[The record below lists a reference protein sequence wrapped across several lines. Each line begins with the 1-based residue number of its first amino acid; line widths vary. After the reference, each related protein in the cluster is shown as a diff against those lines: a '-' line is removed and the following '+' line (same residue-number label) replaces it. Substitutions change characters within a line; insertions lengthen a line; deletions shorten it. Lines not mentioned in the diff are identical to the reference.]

1 MTENLSLETEINLR
15 GSAGTQD
22 PKLLW
27 HVSLGDGPVVGV
39 ATHAGH
45 EMRPELLSQLAIDEA
60 TRIREE
66 DPYTD
71 FWTLACHS
79 QIVAR
84 RSRFEIDLNRPLEE
98 AICVQP
104 EDCWNLKVWDAP
116 IGQAAMERSRAE
128 HRAFYDMFEEVLR
141 RIERR
146 YGKFV
151 IYDIHSFNHRRAG
164 PHAAPADP
172 AANPEVNVGTG
183 TLDRSRWGPLV
194 DQFITDLREF
204 DFVGD
209 HLDVRENVNFR
220 GRHLAEFVHRTFP
233 ENGCVLAVEVKKFFM
248 DEWTGV
254 GSPEHI
260 NAMLEA
266 LRATIPGV
274 VSALDRI

>member
-1 MTENLSLETEINLR
+1 MAATVSLDSELDLGR
-15 GSAGTQD
+15 LAGAQD

-27 HVSLGDGPVVGV
+27 HVALGNGPTVGV

-45 EMRPELLSQLAIDEA
+45 EMRPELLTHLAIDEA

-71 FWTLACHS
+71 FWTLACQN

-84 RSRFEIDLNRPLEE
+84 RSRFEVDLNRPLEE

-104 EDCWNLKVWDAP
+104 EDCWNLEVWDQP
-116 IGQAAMERSRAE
+116 IGRLAMDRSLDE
-128 HRAFYDMFEEVLR
+128 HRAFYQMLEDVLH

-146 YGKFV
+146 FGKFV
-151 IYDIHSFNHRRAG
+151 VYDIHSYNHRRSG
-164 PHAAPADP
+164 PRGALAD
-172 AANPEVNVGTG
+172 AVQNPSVNVGTG
-183 TLDRSRWGPLV
+183 TMDRSRWGPLV
-194 DQFITDLREF
+194 DQFINDLRGF
-204 DFVGD
+204 DFLGG

-220 GRHLAEFVHRTFP
+220 GRHLAEFVHSKFP
-233 ENGCVLAVEVKKFFM
+233 ESGCVLAIEVKKFFM

-254 GSPEHI
+254 GFPEHI

-266 LRATIPGV
+266 LRATTPGML
-274 VSALDRI
+274 SALDRI